1 MDKLNRSHFES
12 TEQLEEALR
21 RVFEVEITRSRA
33 GPLSVDLTADRVGD
47 CLIYESSTSQPLLCS
62 GARAEDVWTISPMTR
77 SSIGGRCR
85 GMELKEGNLLVL
97 DPGGEVYQQVAAGQR
112 QQAISIPCE
121 LAERIAQVE
130 YGTTGEDLWG
140 KWRLK
145 SDRRVTRQISSIL
158 DQYLSTARRN
168 HLDAPSQL
176 DLASTI
182 ISLAQEAQDIRQI
195 RPSLAHRRRIVS
207 TAEELIRSRLVNP
220 PSVTELCEL
229 THTSRRLLFYAF
241 RELLGRTPSAHI
253 KILRLN
259 AARLNIVVRSN
270 ERCVQQ
276 IAVELGFSHLG
287 QFAIDY
293 AKLFGESPNKTRMR
307 HNEKA
312 YLHGQTSENRGER
325 QLTRSPTNI

>member
-1 MDKLNRSHFES
+1 MNQSHFES

-33 GPLSVDLTADRVGD
+33 GPLSVDLTADQVGH
-47 CLIYESSTSQPLLCS
+47 CLVYASTTNQPLVCS

-77 SSIGGRCR
+77 RSIGGRFR
-85 GMELKEGNLLVL
+85 GQELKEGNLLVL

-112 QQAISIPCE
+112 QKAISIPCG

-130 YGTTGEDLWG
+130 HGTTAEDLWG
-140 KWRLK
+140 KWCLK

-158 DQYLSTARRN
+158 EQYLSTTRRN
-168 HLDAPSQL
+168 QLDPHFEL

-182 ISLAQEAQDIRQI
+182 ISLAKEAQDIRQS
-195 RPSLAHRRRIVS
+195 RSSLTHRRRIVS
-207 TAEELIRSRLVNP
+207 NAEELIRSRLRNP
-220 PSVTELCEL
+220 PSITELCEI

-253 KILRLN
+253 KILRLH
-259 AARLNIVVRSN
+259 AARLNILVRSN

-293 AKLFGESPNKTRMR
+293 ANLFGESPSKTQMR
-307 HNEKA
+307 HKGKA
-312 YLHGQTSENRGER
+312 
-325 QLTRSPTNI
+325 